1 MPSDFGNVN
10 LEGVKY
16 VSPQLNWFN
25 NRQKCRSDVSNPKL
39 QPETKQANL
48 LWRTNRCTNNFHPS
62 PSIQPLYGSDPPS
75 PVSRISTGDNWE
87 SANGQQD
94 AQPMQV
100 LTSNNAP
107 VLRRN
112 APHASIHWFY
122 DNAILRLTG
131 ALLQFYNEVGEG
143 VHCWGGWFKS
153 TKYFS
158 KSRNASR

>member
-1 MPSDFGNVN
+1 MYHLSSTGSTTDKNVGRMFQIQSCSQKLGNPTCYGEPTVA
-10 LEGVKY
+10 
-16 VSPQLNWFN
+16 PII
-25 NRQKCRSDVSNPKL
+25 
-39 QPETKQANL
+39 
-48 LWRTNRCTNNFHPS
+48 FHPS

-75 PVSRISTGDNWE
+75 PVSRISPGDNWE

-122 DNAILRLTG
+122 DNAILRLTS

-153 TKYFS
+153 TKYSS
-158 KSRNASR
+158 KSENASR